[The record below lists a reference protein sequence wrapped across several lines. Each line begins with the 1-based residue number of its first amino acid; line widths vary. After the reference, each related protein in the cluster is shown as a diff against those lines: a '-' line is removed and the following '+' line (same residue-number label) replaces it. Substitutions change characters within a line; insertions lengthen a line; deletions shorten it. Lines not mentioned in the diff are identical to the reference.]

1 MNTALLILRI
11 VAGLLFA
18 RHGTQKLFGW
28 FGGGGIKGTGAAFDS
43 IGLRP
48 GRAQAAAAGTS
59 ELTGGLLLASGLL
72 TPVATMLVTA
82 TMTAAFISVNSRKP
96 WDNDWDLSAL
106 YVATAFTV
114 AGIGAGK
121 ISLDH
126 AFGIGW
132 SGIGWAAAAVAVGIL
147 GGAGTIFVGRRLPE
161 RAPRP

>member
-11 VAGLLFA
+11 VTGLLFA

-28 FGGGGIKGTGAAFDS
+28 FGGGGIRGTGAAFDS

-48 GRAQAAAAGTS
+48 GRAQAAAAGMS
-59 ELTGGLLLASGLL
+59 ELTGGLLLATGLL
-72 TPVATMLVTA
+72 LPVAAMLMAA

-106 YVATAFTV
+106 YVATAFAV
-114 AGIGAGK
+114 ATLGAGK

-126 AFGIGW
+126 AFGISW
-132 SGIGWAAAAVAVGIL
+132 AGIGWAAAAVALGAL
-147 GGAGTIFVGRRLPE
+147 GGAGTIAVGRRLPA
-161 RAPRP
+161 RTPRP